1 MQEILIIVIIGILAF
16 IGFCI
21 YFIFKILEFV
31 IRATNLY
38 EKIITREDVIIQLLI
53 DIRDSNKSVDADN
66 WIESPAEDYEEDV
79 SDDFYEKE
87 FDEKESDEL
96 DEAQQ
101 EYEKQEDEKDL
112 EIKKEE
118 LKNEETYDAMRE
130 KIVRELDSELK
141 EDQEITIL
149 KSMSR
154 LPYSDLKNLEFNP
167 KDLSDT
173 GAKVL
178 RLILDK
184 IEQHKKFIDK
194 SGT

>member
-1 MQEILIIVIIGILAF
+1 MQEILVVVVLGVLAF

-31 IRATNLY
+31 IRAINLY

-66 WIESPAEDYEEDV
+66 WVESPVEDYEENV

-87 FDEKESDEL
+87 IDENESDEM
-96 DEAQQ
+96 DEAQK

-112 EIKKEE
+112 EIQKEK
-118 LKNEETYDAMRE
+118 LKNEETYDAMRDN
-130 KIVRELDSELK
+130 IVREIDSELK
-141 EDQEITIL
+141 EDQESTIL

-154 LPYSDLKNLEFNP
+154 LPYSDLKKLEFNP

-184 IEQHKKFIDK
+184 IEQHKKL
-194 SGT
+194 